1 MAYAD
6 MLSDFRSI
14 LNRNDCTEAQARTFL
29 DQGIRRVQREVRFPS
44 QERLVQIDPVDGV
57 ALTQFTIPG
66 DMLVPIDVFIVEG
79 TRQRALTKLSYRD
92 LLDISAANDTIS
104 YARHLGTMQIRGTVP
119 GTSHLLFHYFGNF
132 SAFVDDADENELSA
146 AAPDLGVYAGLIYG
160 GRHFQSDL
168 LGSWTE
174 TYKEVLNEMRG
185 LMIDTDAEGGPQSI
199 QPMYGNGD
207 E

>member
-1 MAYAD
+1 MAYTD
-6 MLSDFRSI
+6 MLADFRSI
-14 LNRNDCTEAQARTFL
+14 LNRNDCTDAQARTFL

-44 QERLVQIDPVDGV
+44 QERLVQVNPTVGV

-79 TRQRALTKLSYRD
+79 SRQRALVKLSYRD
-92 LLDISAANDTIS
+92 LLAIPATNDAAG
-104 YARHLGTMQIRGTVP
+104 YARHLGTVQIRGTVP
-119 GTSHLLFHYFGNF
+119 GDCYLLFHYFGDF
-132 SAFVDDADENELSA
+132 TAFVNDADENELSA

-185 LMIDTDAEGGPQSI
+185 LMIDTDAEGGPQAM
-199 QPMYGNGD
+199 QPMYGGD